1 MSRENHYDQ
10 NKFIMTEVN
19 YHKQTPFFMTLTNC
33 SNCFVAFVADTRIH
47 RMKSVQ
53 MDKMTVMSTI
63 NYFTSKVSF
72 DL

>member
-33 SNCFVAFVADTRIH
+33 SNSFVAFVADIRIH

-53 MDKMTVMSTI
+53 MTVMSTI
-63 NYFTSKVSF
+63 NYFTSKLSF